1 MAQRFADFRSDT
13 VTKPTQ
19 RMLEAMQRAVVGD
32 DALGDDP
39 TVQKLER
46 RFSDLF
52 GKEAALFMPSGTM
65 ANQCAVATHIVPGE
79 EVIIETSAHSF
90 AYEGGGLARIGG
102 AHVRT
107 MDGENGRLPLGQLVG
122 AIRPASVHMPRTGLI
137 CLEQTHLFS
146 GGTILPLD
154 YLREVAAVARR
165 HGVPVHLDGARLFN
179 AQVETGVD
187 PAEYGRTCDS
197 LMISLSKGLSCPVG
211 SMLIGGGSFI
221 ERARRVRKW
230 MGGAMRQ
237 SGYLAACGLVALD
250 ETLPLLA
257 QDNARCRRLG
267 GLVLGMDGLRL
278 AQETIDTNIL
288 FLEVTH
294 PSLDAPMVESALRDE
309 GVLALAL
316 GDRLLRF
323 VTHRHIGDA
332 DLDHAG
338 AALARIVA
346 RN

>member
-32 DALGDDP
+32 DVLGDDP

-46 RFSDLF
+46 RFAELF

-65 ANQCAVATHIVPGE
+65 ANQCAAATHIVPGE

-90 AYEGGGLARIGG
+90 AYEGGGLARVAG

-107 MDGENGRLPLGQLVG
+107 MDGENGRLPIGQVAA

-137 CLEQTHLFS
+137 CVEQTHLFS
-146 GGTILPLD
+146 GGAILPLD
-154 YLREVAAVARR
+154 YLRELAALARR
-165 HGVPVHLDGARLFN
+165 HHVPIHMDGARLFN
-179 AQVETGVD
+179 AQAETGVD
-187 PAEYGRTCDS
+187 PAAYGATCDS
-197 LMISLSKGLSCPVG
+197 LMVSLSKGLSCPVG
-211 SMLIGGGSFI
+211 SLLIGGGSFV

-237 SGYLAACGLVALD
+237 SGYLAACGLVALE

-267 GLVLGMDGLRL
+267 GQVLGMDGVRI
-278 AQETIDTNIL
+278 AQDTIDTNIL

-294 PSLDAPMVESALRDE
+294 PQLDAPLVESALRDE
-309 GVLALAL
+309 GVLALSL
-316 GDRLLRF
+316 GERLLRF
-323 VTHRHIGDA
+323 VTHRHVGDA
-332 DLDHAG
+332 DIEHAG
-338 AALARIVA
+338 AALARILA
-346 RN
+346 RG